1 MRRGDSRNIDA
12 ILRSRTNGLA
22 PMPIEG
28 EFPVTEILEDLER
41 RFEQDV
47 ELVVFRATGLR
58 VCPSP
63 EE

>member
-1 MRRGDSRNIDA
+1 
-12 ILRSRTNGLA
+12 
-22 PMPIEG
+22 MPIEG